1 MTTEDKTPFGTQEEN
16 VSQEPFGTQE
26 GQTVQE
32 PFGAQDEQ
40 TVQPPLEAQTGQS
53 VQEPFG
59 AQGGQTVQEP
69 FGAQGGQTVQ
79 EPFGAQGWQTV
90 QEPFGAQNGQTAYEP
105 FGAPGAQGFQQS
117 SPVEGPQAGGQEQ
130 FFQNQAPQVENNP
143 FYQQGNPQAFQ
154 SQWNVQPKPKRGWT
168 KIVVFSLLA
177 LLLGGL
183 IGGGAGYFWGNSSKP
198 QADAKRTKRLDR
210 ASEEAKKTKKGFI
223 TEKDEV
229 VFTWT
234 LKDLAALS
242 YSNKDGYGLT
252 ADQIVD
258 TYGLATSVDYEK
270 NGMTLTWDRAKNASH
285 QNIYFRFE
293 KVDGNYYL
301 KSVEA
306 FNLEEVYASEDDE
319 VEDEYT
325 SKDHEMRTKEFKDL
339 KKGDKETGKG
349 GTSLLEVLKKH
360 KQNVKI
366 GTETKSTAD
375 GEEYDSTRVVA
386 KINLKVGDD
395 YKTLRFLAQ
404 PDGDFL
410 YIGPERF

>member
-1 MTTEDKTPFGTQEEN
+1 MTTEDKTPFGTQE
-16 VSQEPFGTQE
+16 

-32 PFGAQDEQ
+32 PLGAKDEQ

-69 FGAQGGQTVQ
+69 FGAQTGQNVQ
-79 EPFGAQGWQTV
+79 EPFGAQT
-90 QEPFGAQNGQTAYEP
+90 GQTAYEP
-105 FGAPGAQGFQQS
+105 FGAPGAQAFQQS
-117 SPVEGPQAGGQEQ
+117 SPVEGPQAGGQGQ

-198 QADAKRTKRLDR
+198 QADANRTKRLER
-210 ASEEAKKTKKGFI
+210 ANEEAKKIKNSFI
-223 TEKDEV
+223 TDKKEA

-234 LKDLAALS
+234 LKDLGSLS
-242 YSNKDGYGLT
+242 YTNKDGYGLT

-258 TYGLATSVDYEK
+258 TYGLASSVEYDK
-270 NGMTLTWDRAKNASH
+270 NSLTLYWDRAKNAEH
-285 QNIYFRFE
+285 QNVYFRFE

-301 KSVEA
+301 KTVEA
-306 FNLEEVYASEDDE
+306 FDLEEFYADDE
-319 VEDEYT
+319 DEDT
-325 SKDHEMRTKEFKDL
+325 SADRELSTKEFKNL
-339 KKGDKETGKG
+339 KTGDKKTGEG
-349 GTSLLEVLKKH
+349 GTSLSEVLKKH
-360 KQNVKI
+360 KSNVVRI
-366 GTETKSTAD
+366 GTETKMTED
-375 GEEYDSTRVVA
+375 GEKYDSTRVIATV
-386 KINLKVGDD
+386 NFKVGDD

-410 YIGPERF
+410 YIGPERY

>member
-32 PFGAQDEQ
+32 PFGAQEEQ
-40 TVQPPLEAQTGQS
+40 TVQQPLEAQT
-53 VQEPFG
+53 
-59 AQGGQTVQEP
+59 GQTVQEP
-69 FGAQGGQTVQ
+69 FGAQ
-79 EPFGAQGWQTV
+79 
-90 QEPFGAQNGQTAYEP
+90 NSQTAYEP
-105 FGAPGAQGFQQS
+105 FGAPGAQAFQQA

-168 KIVVFSLLA
+168 KFVVFSLFA

-198 QADAKRTKRLDR
+198 QADANRTKRLER
-210 ASEEAKKTKKGFI
+210 ANEEAKKIKNSFI
-223 TEKDEV
+223 TDKKEA

-234 LKDLAALS
+234 LKDLGSLS
-242 YSNKDGYGLT
+242 YTNKDGYGLT

-258 TYGLATSVDYEK
+258 TYGLASSVEYDK
-270 NGMTLTWDRAKNASH
+270 NSLTLYWDRAKNAEH
-285 QNIYFRFE
+285 QNVYFRFE

-301 KSVEA
+301 KTVEA
-306 FNLEEVYASEDDE
+306 YDLEEFHADEEDDE
-319 VEDEYT
+319 DEDT
-325 SKDHEMRTKEFKDL
+325 SADRELSTKEFKNL
-339 KKGDKETGKG
+339 KTGDKKTGEG
-349 GTSLLEVLKKH
+349 GTSLSEVLKKH
-360 KQNVKI
+360 NKSSVIRI
-366 GTETKSTAD
+366 GTETKKNED
-375 GEEYDSTRVVA
+375 GEKYGSTRVIATV
-386 KINLKVGDD
+386 NFKVGDD

>member
-32 PFGAQDEQ
+32 PFGAQEEQ
-40 TVQPPLEAQTGQS
+40 TVQQPLEAQT
-53 VQEPFG
+53 
-59 AQGGQTVQEP
+59 GQTVQEP
-69 FGAQGGQTVQ
+69 FGAQ
-79 EPFGAQGWQTV
+79 
-90 QEPFGAQNGQTAYEP
+90 NSQTAYEP
-105 FGAPGAQGFQQS
+105 FGAPGAQAFQQA

-168 KIVVFSLLA
+168 KFVVFSLLA

-198 QADAKRTKRLDR
+198 QADANRTKRLER
-210 ASEEAKKTKKGFI
+210 ANEEAKKIKNSFI
-223 TEKDEV
+223 TDKKEA

-234 LKDLAALS
+234 LKDLGSLS
-242 YSNKDGYGLT
+242 YTNKDGYGLT

-258 TYGLATSVDYEK
+258 TYGLASSVEYDK
-270 NGMTLTWDRAKNASH
+270 NSLTLYWDRAKNAEH
-285 QNIYFRFE
+285 QNVYFRFE

-301 KSVEA
+301 KTVEA
-306 FNLEEVYASEDDE
+306 YDLEEFHADE
-319 VEDEYT
+319 EDEDEET
-325 SKDHEMRTKEFKDL
+325 SADYELSTKEFKNL
-339 KKGDKETGKG
+339 KTGDKKTGKG
-349 GTSLLEVLKKH
+349 GTSLSEVLKKR
-360 KQNVKI
+360 KSSAVRI
-366 GTETKSTAD
+366 GTETKATAD
-375 GEEYDSTRVVA
+375 GEEYDSTRVIATV
-386 KINLKVGDD
+386 NFKVGDD

>member
-1 MTTEDKTPFGTQEEN
+1 MTTEDKT
-16 VSQEPFGTQE
+16 PFGTQE

-32 PFGAQDEQ
+32 PFGAQEGQTVQEPFGAQNEQ

-69 FGAQGGQTVQ
+69 FGAQ
-79 EPFGAQGWQTV
+79 
-90 QEPFGAQNGQTAYEP
+90 NGQTAYEP
-105 FGAPGAQGFQQS
+105 FGAPGAQAFQQS
-117 SPVEGPQAGGQEQ
+117 SLVEGPQAGGQGQ

-177 LLLGGL
+177 LVLGGL

-198 QADAKRTKRLDR
+198 QADANRTKRLEL
-210 ASEEAKKTKKGFI
+210 ANEEAKKVKNSFI
-223 TEKDEV
+223 TEKKET

-234 LKDLAALS
+234 LKDLATLS
-242 YSNKDGYGLT
+242 YTNKDGYGLT
-252 ADQIVD
+252 ADQIVE
-258 TYGLATSVDYEK
+258 TYGLASSVEYDK
-270 NGMTLTWDRAKNASH
+270 NSLTLYWDRAKNAEH
-285 QNIYFRFE
+285 QNVYFRFE

-301 KSVEA
+301 KTVEA
-306 FNLEEVYASEDDE
+306 FDLEEFYADEEDDE
-319 VEDEYT
+319 DEDEDT
-325 SKDHEMRTKEFKDL
+325 SADRELSTKEFKNL
-339 KKGDKETGKG
+339 KTGDKKTGEG
-349 GTSLLEVLKKH
+349 GTSLSEVLKKH
-360 KQNVKI
+360 KSNVVRI
-366 GTETKSTAD
+366 GTETKMTED
-375 GEEYDSTRVVA
+375 GEKYDSTRVIATV
-386 KINLKVGDD
+386 NFKVGDD

-410 YIGPERF
+410 YIGPERY

>member
-1 MTTEDKTPFGTQEEN
+1 MTTEDKT
-16 VSQEPFGTQE
+16 PFGTQE

-32 PFGAQDEQ
+32 PFGAQEGQTVQEPFGAQNEQ

-59 AQGGQTVQEP
+59 AQVG
-69 FGAQGGQTVQ
+69 
-79 EPFGAQGWQTV
+79 QTV

-105 FGAPGAQGFQQS
+105 FGAPGAQAFQQS
-117 SPVEGPQAGGQEQ
+117 SPVEGPQAGGQGQ

-177 LLLGGL
+177 LVLGGL

-198 QADAKRTKRLDR
+198 QADANRTKRLEL
-210 ASEEAKKTKKGFI
+210 ANEEAKKVKNSFI
-223 TEKDEV
+223 TEKKET

-234 LKDLAALS
+234 LKDLATLS
-242 YSNKDGYGLT
+242 YTNKDGYGLT
-252 ADQIVD
+252 ADQIVE
-258 TYGLATSVDYEK
+258 TYGLASSVEYDK
-270 NGMTLTWDRAKNASH
+270 NSLTLYWDRAKNAEH
-285 QNIYFRFE
+285 QNVYFRFE

-301 KSVEA
+301 KTVEA
-306 FNLEEVYASEDDE
+306 FDLEEFYADDE
-319 VEDEYT
+319 DEDT
-325 SKDHEMRTKEFKDL
+325 SADRELSTKEFKNL
-339 KKGDKETGKG
+339 KTGDKKTGEG
-349 GTSLLEVLKKH
+349 GTSLSEVLKKH
-360 KQNVKI
+360 KSNVVRI
-366 GTETKSTAD
+366 GTETKMTED
-375 GEEYDSTRVVA
+375 GEKYDSTRVIATV
-386 KINLKVGDD
+386 NFKVGDD

-410 YIGPERF
+410 YIGPERY

>member
-1 MTTEDKTPFGTQEEN
+1 MTTEDKT
-16 VSQEPFGTQE
+16 PFGTQE

-168 KIVVFSLLA
+168 KFVVFSILA

-285 QNIYFRFE
+285 QNIHFRFE

-319 VEDEYT
+319 DEDT
-325 SKDHEMRTKEFKDL
+325 STDREMSTKEFKDL
-339 KKGDKETGKG
+339 KKGDKKTGKG

-360 KQNVKI
+360 KQNVQI
-366 GTETKSTAD
+366 GTETKITAD

>member
-32 PFGAQDEQ
+32 PFGAQEEQ
-40 TVQPPLEAQTGQS
+40 TVQQPLEAQT
-53 VQEPFG
+53 
-59 AQGGQTVQEP
+59 GQTVQEP
-69 FGAQGGQTVQ
+69 FGAQ
-79 EPFGAQGWQTV
+79 
-90 QEPFGAQNGQTAYEP
+90 NSQTAYEP
-105 FGAPGAQGFQQS
+105 FGAPGAQAFQQA
-117 SPVEGPQAGGQEQ
+117 SPVEGPQAEGQEH

-168 KIVVFSLLA
+168 KFVVFSLFA

-198 QADAKRTKRLDR
+198 QADANRTKRLER
-210 ASEEAKKTKKGFI
+210 ANEEAKKIKNSFI
-223 TEKDEV
+223 TDKKEA

-234 LKDLAALS
+234 LKDLGSLS
-242 YSNKDGYGLT
+242 YTNKDGYGLT

-258 TYGLATSVDYEK
+258 TYGLASSVEYDK
-270 NGMTLTWDRAKNASH
+270 NSLTLYWDRAKNAEH
-285 QNIYFRFE
+285 QNVYFRFE

-301 KSVEA
+301 KTVEA
-306 FNLEEVYASEDDE
+306 FDLEEFYADEEDDE
-319 VEDEYT
+319 DEDT
-325 SKDHEMRTKEFKDL
+325 SADRELSTKEFKNL
-339 KKGDKETGKG
+339 KTGDKKTGKG
-349 GTSLLEVLKKH
+349 GTSLSEVLKKR
-360 KQNVKI
+360 KSSAVRI
-366 GTETKSTAD
+366 GTETKATAE
-375 GEEYDSTRVVA
+375 GEEYDSTRVIATV
-386 KINLKVGDD
+386 NFKVGDD

>member
-1 MTTEDKTPFGTQEEN
+1 MTTEDKT
-16 VSQEPFGTQE
+16 PFGTQE

-53 VQEPFG
+53 VHEPFG

-69 FGAQGGQTVQ
+69 FGAQTGQNVQ
-79 EPFGAQGWQTV
+79 EPFGAQT
-90 QEPFGAQNGQTAYEP
+90 GQTAYEP
-105 FGAPGAQGFQQS
+105 FGAPGAQAFQQS
-117 SPVEGPQAGGQEQ
+117 SPVEGPQAGGQGQ

-177 LLLGGL
+177 LVLGGL

-198 QADAKRTKRLDR
+198 QADANRTKRLEL
-210 ASEEAKKTKKGFI
+210 ANEEARKVKNSFI
-223 TEKDEV
+223 TEKKET

-234 LKDLAALS
+234 LKDLATLS
-242 YSNKDGYGLT
+242 YTNKDGYGLT
-252 ADQIVD
+252 ADQIVE
-258 TYGLATSVDYEK
+258 TYGLASSVEYDK
-270 NGMTLTWDRAKNASH
+270 NSLTLYWDRAKNAEH
-285 QNIYFRFE
+285 QNVYFRFE

-301 KSVEA
+301 KTVEA
-306 FNLEEVYASEDDE
+306 FDLEEFYADDE
-319 VEDEYT
+319 DEDT
-325 SKDHEMRTKEFKDL
+325 SADRELSTKEFKNL
-339 KKGDKETGKG
+339 KTGDKKTGEG
-349 GTSLLEVLKKH
+349 GTSLSEVLKKH
-360 KQNVKI
+360 KSNVVRI
-366 GTETKSTAD
+366 GTETKMTED
-375 GEEYDSTRVVA
+375 GEKYDSTRVIATV
-386 KINLKVGDD
+386 NFKVGDD

-410 YIGPERF
+410 YIGPERY

>member
-32 PFGAQDEQ
+32 PFGAQEEQ
-40 TVQPPLEAQTGQS
+40 TVQQPLEAQTGQN
-53 VQEPFG
+53 
-59 AQGGQTVQEP
+59 
-69 FGAQGGQTVQ
+69 
-79 EPFGAQGWQTV
+79 V
-90 QEPFGAQNGQTAYEP
+90 QEPFGAQNSQTAYEP
-105 FGAPGAQGFQQS
+105 FGAPGAQAFQQA

-168 KIVVFSLLA
+168 KFVVFSLLA
-177 LLLGGL
+177 LLLAGL

-198 QADAKRTKRLDR
+198 QADANRTKRLER
-210 ASEEAKKTKKGFI
+210 ANEEAKKIKNSFI
-223 TEKDEV
+223 TDKKEA

-234 LKDLAALS
+234 LKDLGSLS
-242 YSNKDGYGLT
+242 YTNKDGYGLT

-258 TYGLATSVDYEK
+258 TYGLASSVEYDK
-270 NGMTLTWDRAKNASH
+270 NSLTLYWDRAKNAEH
-285 QNIYFRFE
+285 QNVYFRFE

-301 KSVEA
+301 KTVEA
-306 FNLEEVYASEDDE
+306 YDLEEFYADEEDDE
-319 VEDEYT
+319 DEDT
-325 SKDHEMRTKEFKDL
+325 SADRELSTKEFKNL
-339 KKGDKETGKG
+339 KTGDKKTGKG
-349 GTSLLEVLKKH
+349 GTSLSEVLKKR
-360 KQNVKI
+360 KSSAVRI
-366 GTETKSTAD
+366 GTETKATAD
-375 GEEYDSTRVVA
+375 GEEYDSTRVIATV
-386 KINLKVGDD
+386 NFKVGDD

>member
-32 PFGAQDEQ
+32 PFGAQEEQ
-40 TVQPPLEAQTGQS
+40 TVQQPLEAQT
-53 VQEPFG
+53 
-59 AQGGQTVQEP
+59 GQTVQEP
-69 FGAQGGQTVQ
+69 FGAQ
-79 EPFGAQGWQTV
+79 
-90 QEPFGAQNGQTAYEP
+90 NSQTAYEP
-105 FGAPGAQGFQQS
+105 FGAPGAQAFQQA
-117 SPVEGPQAGGQEQ
+117 SPVEGPQAEGQEH

-168 KIVVFSLLA
+168 KFVVFSLFA

-198 QADAKRTKRLDR
+198 QADANRTKRLER
-210 ASEEAKKTKKGFI
+210 ANEEAKKIKNSFI
-223 TEKDEV
+223 TDKKEA

-234 LKDLAALS
+234 LKDLGSLS
-242 YSNKDGYGLT
+242 YTNKDGYGLT

-258 TYGLATSVDYEK
+258 TYGLASSVEYDK
-270 NGMTLTWDRAKNASH
+270 NSLTLYWDRAKNAEH
-285 QNIYFRFE
+285 QNVYFRFE

-301 KSVEA
+301 KTVEA
-306 FNLEEVYASEDDE
+306 YDLEEFYADEEDDE
-319 VEDEYT
+319 DEDT
-325 SKDHEMRTKEFKDL
+325 SADRELSTKEFKNL
-339 KKGDKETGKG
+339 KTGDKKTGKG
-349 GTSLLEVLKKH
+349 GTSLSEVLKKR
-360 KQNVKI
+360 KSSAVRI
-366 GTETKSTAD
+366 GTETKATAD
-375 GEEYDSTRVVA
+375 GEEYDSTRVIATV
-386 KINLKVGDD
+386 NFKVGDD

-410 YIGPERF
+410 YIGPERY

>member
-32 PFGAQDEQ
+32 PFGAQEEQ
-40 TVQPPLEAQTGQS
+40 TVQQPLEAQT
-53 VQEPFG
+53 
-59 AQGGQTVQEP
+59 GQTVQEP
-69 FGAQGGQTVQ
+69 FGAQ
-79 EPFGAQGWQTV
+79 
-90 QEPFGAQNGQTAYEP
+90 NSQTAYEP
-105 FGAPGAQGFQQS
+105 FGAPGAQAFQQA
-117 SPVEGPQAGGQEQ
+117 SPVEGPQAEGQEH

-168 KIVVFSLLA
+168 KFVVFSLFA

-198 QADAKRTKRLDR
+198 QADANRTKRLER
-210 ASEEAKKTKKGFI
+210 ANEEAKKIKNSFI
-223 TEKDEV
+223 TDKKEA

-234 LKDLAALS
+234 LKDLGSLS
-242 YSNKDGYGLT
+242 YTNKDGYGLT

-258 TYGLATSVDYEK
+258 TYGLASSVEYDK
-270 NGMTLTWDRAKNASH
+270 NSLTLYWDRAKNAEH
-285 QNIYFRFE
+285 QNVYFRFE

-301 KSVEA
+301 KTVEA
-306 FNLEEVYASEDDE
+306 FDLEEFYADEEDDE
-319 VEDEYT
+319 DEDEDT
-325 SKDHEMRTKEFKDL
+325 SADRELSTKEFKNL
-339 KKGDKETGKG
+339 KTGDKKTGKG
-349 GTSLLEVLKKH
+349 GTSLSEVLKKR
-360 KQNVKI
+360 KSSAVRI
-366 GTETKSTAD
+366 GTETKTTAD
-375 GEEYDSTRVVA
+375 GEEYDSTRVIATV
-386 KINLKVGDD
+386 NFKVGDD

>member
-1 MTTEDKTPFGTQEEN
+1 MTTEDKTPFGTQEGQT
-16 VSQEPFGTQE
+16 VQEPFGTQE

-32 PFGAQDEQ
+32 PFGAQSEQ

-59 AQGGQTVQEP
+59 AQVG
-69 FGAQGGQTVQ
+69 
-79 EPFGAQGWQTV
+79 QTV

-105 FGAPGAQGFQQS
+105 FGAPGAQAAYDPFGAQGAQAFQQY

-143 FYQQGNPQAFQ
+143 FYQQGTPQAFQ
-154 SQWNVQPKPKRGWT
+154 SQWSVQPNPKRVWT
-168 KIVVFSLLA
+168 KFVVFSILA

-183 IGGGAGYFWGNSSKP
+183 IGGGAGYFWGHSSKP

-210 ASEEAKKTKKGFI
+210 ASEEAKKTKKGFT

-258 TYGLATSVDYEK
+258 TYGLATSVEYEK
-270 NGMTLTWDRAKNASH
+270 KGMTLTWDRAKNASH

-319 VEDEYT
+319 DEDT
-325 SKDHEMRTKEFKDL
+325 SNEREMSTKEFKDL
-339 KKGDKETGKG
+339 KKGDK
-349 GTSLLEVLKKH
+349 
-360 KQNVKI
+360 NVQI
-366 GTETKSTAD
+366 GTETKITAD

>member
-1 MTTEDKTPFGTQEEN
+1 M
-16 VSQEPFGTQE
+16 
-26 GQTVQE
+26 
-32 PFGAQDEQ
+32 
-40 TVQPPLEAQTGQS
+40 
-53 VQEPFG
+53 
-59 AQGGQTVQEP
+59 
-69 FGAQGGQTVQ
+69 
-79 EPFGAQGWQTV
+79 
-90 QEPFGAQNGQTAYEP
+90 
-105 FGAPGAQGFQQS
+105 
-117 SPVEGPQAGGQEQ
+117 
-130 FFQNQAPQVENNP
+130 
-143 FYQQGNPQAFQ
+143 
-154 SQWNVQPKPKRGWT
+154 
-168 KIVVFSLLA
+168 
-177 LLLGGL
+177 
-183 IGGGAGYFWGNSSKP
+183 
-198 QADAKRTKRLDR
+198 
-210 ASEEAKKTKKGFI
+210 
-223 TEKDEV
+223 
-229 VFTWT
+229 
-234 LKDLAALS
+234 
-242 YSNKDGYGLT
+242 T

-325 SKDHEMRTKEFKDL
+325 SKDHEMSTKEFKDL

>member
-1 MTTEDKTPFGTQEEN
+1 MTTEDKT
-16 VSQEPFGTQE
+16 PFGTQE

-53 VQEPFG
+53 VHEPFG

-69 FGAQGGQTVQ
+69 FGAQTGQNVQ
-79 EPFGAQGWQTV
+79 EPFGAQT
-90 QEPFGAQNGQTAYEP
+90 GQTAYEP
-105 FGAPGAQGFQQS
+105 FGAPGAQAFQQS
-117 SPVEGPQAGGQEQ
+117 SPVEGPQAGGQGQ

-168 KIVVFSLLA
+168 KFVVFSLLA

-198 QADAKRTKRLDR
+198 QADANRTKRLEL
-210 ASEEAKKTKKGFI
+210 ANEEAKKIKNSFI
-223 TEKDEV
+223 TEKKET

-234 LKDLAALS
+234 LKDLASLS
-242 YSNKDGYGLT
+242 YTNKDGYGLT
-252 ADQIVD
+252 ADQIVE
-258 TYGLATSVDYEK
+258 TYGLASSVEYDK
-270 NGMTLTWDRAKNASH
+270 NSLTLSWDRAKNASH
-285 QNIYFRFE
+285 QNVYFRFE

-301 KSVEA
+301 KTVEA
-306 FNLEEVYASEDDE
+306 FDLEEFYADEEDDE
-319 VEDEYT
+319 DT
-325 SKDHEMRTKEFKDL
+325 SADRELSTKEFKNL
-339 KKGDKETGKG
+339 KTGDKKTGEG
-349 GTSLLEVLKKH
+349 GTSLSEVLKKH
-360 KQNVKI
+360 NKSSVIRI
-366 GTETKSTAD
+366 GTETKKNED
-375 GEEYDSTRVVA
+375 GEKYGSTRVIATV
-386 KINLKVGDD
+386 NFKVGDD

-410 YIGPERF
+410 YIGPERY

>member
-32 PFGAQDEQ
+32 PFGAQEEQ
-40 TVQPPLEAQTGQS
+40 TVQQPLEAQT
-53 VQEPFG
+53 
-59 AQGGQTVQEP
+59 GQTVQEP
-69 FGAQGGQTVQ
+69 FGAQ
-79 EPFGAQGWQTV
+79 
-90 QEPFGAQNGQTAYEP
+90 NSQTAYEP
-105 FGAPGAQGFQQS
+105 FGAPGAQAFQQA

-168 KIVVFSLLA
+168 KFVVFSLFA

-198 QADAKRTKRLDR
+198 QADANRTKRLER
-210 ASEEAKKTKKGFI
+210 ANEEAKKIKNSFI
-223 TEKDEV
+223 TDKKEA

-234 LKDLAALS
+234 LKDLGSLS
-242 YSNKDGYGLT
+242 YTNKDGYGLT

-258 TYGLATSVDYEK
+258 TYGLASSVEYDK
-270 NGMTLTWDRAKNASH
+270 NSLTLYWDRAKNAEH
-285 QNIYFRFE
+285 QNVYFRFE

-301 KSVEA
+301 KTVEA
-306 FNLEEVYASEDDE
+306 FDLEEFYADEEDDE
-319 VEDEYT
+319 DT
-325 SKDHEMRTKEFKDL
+325 SADRELSTKEFKNL
-339 KKGDKETGKG
+339 KTGDKKTGKG
-349 GTSLLEVLKKH
+349 GTSLSEVLKKR
-360 KQNVKI
+360 KSSAVRI
-366 GTETKSTAD
+366 GTETKATAD
-375 GEEYDSTRVVA
+375 GEEYDSTRVIATV
-386 KINLKVGDD
+386 NFKVGDD

>member
-32 PFGAQDEQ
+32 PFGAQEEQ
-40 TVQPPLEAQTGQS
+40 TVQQPLEAQT
-53 VQEPFG
+53 
-59 AQGGQTVQEP
+59 GQTVQEP
-69 FGAQGGQTVQ
+69 FGAQ
-79 EPFGAQGWQTV
+79 
-90 QEPFGAQNGQTAYEP
+90 NSQTAYEP
-105 FGAPGAQGFQQS
+105 FGAPGAQAFQQA
-117 SPVEGPQAGGQEQ
+117 SPVEGPQAEGQEH

-168 KIVVFSLLA
+168 KFVVFSLFA

-198 QADAKRTKRLDR
+198 QVDAKRTQRLDR

-325 SKDHEMRTKEFKDL
+325 SKDHEMSTKEFKDL

>member
-26 GQTVQE
+26 GQTVQD
-32 PFGAQDEQ
+32 PFGAQAEQ

-59 AQGGQTVQEP
+59 VLGGQTVQEP
-69 FGAQGGQTVQ
+69 FGVQDGQTAYD
-79 EPFGAQGWQTV
+79 PFGAQG
-90 QEPFGAQNGQTAYEP
+90 AQA
-105 FGAPGAQGFQQS
+105 FQQY

-143 FYQQGNPQAFQ
+143 FYQQGTPQAFQ
-154 SQWNVQPKPKRGWT
+154 SQWNVQPNPKRVWT
-168 KIVVFSLLA
+168 KFVVFSILA

-183 IGGGAGYFWGNSSKP
+183 IGGGAGYFWGHSSKP

-210 ASEEAKKTKKGFI
+210 ASEEAKKTKKGFT

-258 TYGLATSVDYEK
+258 TYGLATSVEYEK
-270 NGMTLTWDRAKNASH
+270 KGMTLTWDRAKNASH

-319 VEDEYT
+319 DEDT
-325 SKDHEMRTKEFKDL
+325 STDREMSTKEFKDL
-339 KKGDKETGKG
+339 KKGDKKTGKG

-360 KQNVKI
+360 KQNVQI
-366 GTETKSTAD
+366 GTETKITAD

>member
-1 MTTEDKTPFGTQEEN
+1 MTTEDKTPFGTQEGQT
-16 VSQEPFGTQE
+16 VQEPFGTQE

-32 PFGAQDEQ
+32 PFGAQNEQ
-40 TVQPPLEAQTGQS
+40 TVQPPLEAQTGQ
-53 VQEPFG
+53 
-59 AQGGQTVQEP
+59 TVQEP
-69 FGAQGGQTVQ
+69 FGAQGGQAAQ
-79 EPFGAQGWQTV
+79 EPLEDSMGQNFQD
-90 QEPFGAQNGQTAYEP
+90 PFGVQNGQTAYEP

-117 SPVEGPQAGGQEQ
+117 SP
-130 FFQNQAPQVENNP
+130 VENNP

-154 SQWNVQPKPKRGWT
+154 SQWNVQPKPKSGRT
-168 KIVVFSLLA
+168 NFIVFSILA
-177 LLLGGL
+177 LFLGGL
-183 IGGGAGYFWGNSSKP
+183 IGGGAGYFWGHSSKP

-210 ASEEAKKTKKGFI
+210 ASEEAKKTKTGFI

-229 VFTWT
+229 IFTWT

-252 ADQIVD
+252 ADQIVE

-270 NGMTLTWDRAKNASH
+270 KGMTLTWDRAKNASH
-285 QNIYFRFE
+285 QNVYFKFE

-319 VEDEYT
+319 DEDT
-325 SKDHEMRTKEFKDL
+325 STDREMSTKEFKDL
-339 KKGDKETGKG
+339 KKGDKKTGKG

-360 KQNVKI
+360 KQNVQI
-366 GTETKSTAD
+366 GTETKITAD

>member
-26 GQTVQE
+26 GQTVQ
-32 PFGAQDEQ
+32 Q
-40 TVQPPLEAQTGQS
+40 PLEAQT
-53 VQEPFG
+53 
-59 AQGGQTVQEP
+59 GQTVQEP
-69 FGAQGGQTVQ
+69 FGAQ
-79 EPFGAQGWQTV
+79 
-90 QEPFGAQNGQTAYEP
+90 NSQTAYEP
-105 FGAPGAQGFQQS
+105 FGAPGAQAFQQA
-117 SPVEGPQAGGQEQ
+117 SPVEGPQAGGQKQ

-154 SQWNVQPKPKRGWT
+154 SQWNVQPKPKRRWT
-168 KIVVFSLLA
+168 KFVVFSLLA

-198 QADAKRTKRLDR
+198 QADANRTKRLEL
-210 ASEEAKKTKKGFI
+210 ANEEAKKTKKGFT

-252 ADQIVD
+252 ADQIVE

-270 NGMTLTWDRAKNASH
+270 KGMTLTWERAKNASN
-285 QNIYFRFE
+285 QSIYFHFE

-306 FNLEEVYASEDDE
+306 FELEEAYASEDDE
-319 VEDEYT
+319 DEDEDT
-325 SKDHEMRTKEFKDL
+325 SKDRDMSTKEFKDL

-360 KQNVKI
+360 KQSVKI
-366 GTETKSTAD
+366 GTETKMTAD

>member
-32 PFGAQDEQ
+32 PFGAQEEQ
-40 TVQPPLEAQTGQS
+40 TVQQPLEAQTGQN
-53 VQEPFG
+53 
-59 AQGGQTVQEP
+59 
-69 FGAQGGQTVQ
+69 
-79 EPFGAQGWQTV
+79 V
-90 QEPFGAQNGQTAYEP
+90 QEPFGAQNSQTAYES
-105 FGAPGAQGFQQS
+105 FGAPGAQAFQQA

-168 KIVVFSLLA
+168 KFVVFSLLA

-198 QADAKRTKRLDR
+198 QADANRTKRLER
-210 ASEEAKKTKKGFI
+210 ANEEAKKIKNSFI
-223 TEKDEV
+223 TDKKEA

-234 LKDLAALS
+234 LKDLGSLS
-242 YSNKDGYGLT
+242 YTNKDGYGLT

-258 TYGLATSVDYEK
+258 TYGLASSVEYDK
-270 NGMTLTWDRAKNASH
+270 NSLTLYWDRAKNAEH
-285 QNIYFRFE
+285 QNVYFRFE

-301 KSVEA
+301 KTVEA
-306 FNLEEVYASEDDE
+306 YDLEEFYADEEDDE
-319 VEDEYT
+319 DEDT
-325 SKDHEMRTKEFKDL
+325 SADRELSTKEFKNL
-339 KKGDKETGKG
+339 KTGDKKTGKG
-349 GTSLLEVLKKH
+349 GTSLSEVLKKR
-360 KQNVKI
+360 KSSAVRI
-366 GTETKSTAD
+366 GTETKATAD
-375 GEEYDSTRVVA
+375 GEEYDSTRVIATV
-386 KINLKVGDD
+386 NFKVGDD

>member
-32 PFGAQDEQ
+32 PFGAQEEQ
-40 TVQPPLEAQTGQS
+40 TVQQPLEAQTGQN
-53 VQEPFG
+53 
-59 AQGGQTVQEP
+59 
-69 FGAQGGQTVQ
+69 
-79 EPFGAQGWQTV
+79 V
-90 QEPFGAQNGQTAYEP
+90 QEPFGAQNSQTAYEP
-105 FGAPGAQGFQQS
+105 FGAPGAQAFQQA
-117 SPVEGPQAGGQEQ
+117 SPVEGPQTGGQEQ

-168 KIVVFSLLA
+168 KFVVFSLLA

-198 QADAKRTKRLDR
+198 QADANRTKRLER
-210 ASEEAKKTKKGFI
+210 ANEEAKKIKNSFI
-223 TEKDEV
+223 TDKKEA

-234 LKDLAALS
+234 LKDLGSLS
-242 YSNKDGYGLT
+242 YTNKDGYGLT
-252 ADQIVD
+252 ADQIVE
-258 TYGLATSVDYEK
+258 TYGLASSVEYDK
-270 NGMTLTWDRAKNASH
+270 NSLTLYWDRAKNAEH
-285 QNIYFRFE
+285 QNVYFRFE

-301 KSVEA
+301 KTVEA
-306 FNLEEVYASEDDE
+306 FDLEEFYADEEDDE
-319 VEDEYT
+319 DEDT
-325 SKDHEMRTKEFKDL
+325 SADRELSTKEFKNL
-339 KKGDKETGKG
+339 KTGDKKTGKG
-349 GTSLLEVLKKH
+349 GTSLSEVLKKR
-360 KQNVKI
+360 KSSAVRI
-366 GTETKSTAD
+366 GTETKATAE
-375 GEEYDSTRVVA
+375 GEEYDSTRVIATV
-386 KINLKVGDD
+386 NFKVGDD

>member
-26 GQTVQE
+26 GQTAQE
-32 PFGAQDEQ
+32 PFGAQEEQ
-40 TVQPPLEAQTGQS
+40 TVQQPLGAQTG
-53 VQEPFG
+53 
-59 AQGGQTVQEP
+59 
-69 FGAQGGQTVQ
+69 
-79 EPFGAQGWQTV
+79 QTV

-105 FGAPGAQGFQQS
+105 FGAPGAQAFQQA

-168 KIVVFSLLA
+168 KFVVFSLLA

-198 QADAKRTKRLDR
+198 QADANRTKRLEL
-210 ASEEAKKTKKGFI
+210 ANEEAKKIKNSFI
-223 TEKDEV
+223 TEKKET

-234 LKDLAALS
+234 LKDLASLS
-242 YSNKDGYGLT
+242 YTNKDGYGLT
-252 ADQIVD
+252 ADQIVE
-258 TYGLATSVDYEK
+258 TYGLASSVEYDK
-270 NGMTLTWDRAKNASH
+270 NSLTLSWDRAKNASH
-285 QNIYFRFE
+285 QNVYFRFE

-301 KSVEA
+301 KTVEA
-306 FNLEEVYASEDDE
+306 FDLEEFYADEEDDE
-319 VEDEYT
+319 DT
-325 SKDHEMRTKEFKDL
+325 SADRELSTKEFKNL
-339 KKGDKETGKG
+339 KTGDKKTGEG
-349 GTSLLEVLKKH
+349 GTSLSEVLKKH
-360 KQNVKI
+360 NKSSVIRI
-366 GTETKSTAD
+366 GTETKKNED
-375 GEEYDSTRVVA
+375 GEKYGSTRVIATV
-386 KINLKVGDD
+386 NFKVGDD

-410 YIGPERF
+410 YIGPERY

>member
-1 MTTEDKTPFGTQEEN
+1 MTTEDKTPFGTQE
-16 VSQEPFGTQE
+16 

-32 PFGAQDEQ
+32 PLGAKDEQ

-69 FGAQGGQTVQ
+69 FGAQTGQNVQ
-79 EPFGAQGWQTV
+79 EPFGAQT
-90 QEPFGAQNGQTAYEP
+90 GQTAYEP
-105 FGAPGAQGFQQS
+105 FGAPGAQAFQQS
-117 SPVEGPQAGGQEQ
+117 SPVEGPQAGGQGQ

-177 LLLGGL
+177 LVLGGL

-198 QADAKRTKRLDR
+198 QADANRTKRLEL
-210 ASEEAKKTKKGFI
+210 ANEEAKKVKNSFI
-223 TEKDEV
+223 TEKKET

-234 LKDLAALS
+234 LKDLATLS
-242 YSNKDGYGLT
+242 YTNKDGYGLT
-252 ADQIVD
+252 ADQIVE
-258 TYGLATSVDYEK
+258 TYGLASSVEYDK
-270 NGMTLTWDRAKNASH
+270 NSLTLYWDRAKNAEH
-285 QNIYFRFE
+285 QNVYFRFE

-301 KSVEA
+301 KTVEA
-306 FNLEEVYASEDDE
+306 FDLEEFYADDE
-319 VEDEYT
+319 DEDT
-325 SKDHEMRTKEFKDL
+325 SADRELSTKEFKNL
-339 KKGDKETGKG
+339 KTGDKKTGEG
-349 GTSLLEVLKKH
+349 GTSLSEVLKKH
-360 KQNVKI
+360 KSNVVRI
-366 GTETKSTAD
+366 GTETKMTED
-375 GEEYDSTRVVA
+375 GEKYDSTRVIATV
-386 KINLKVGDD
+386 NFKVGDD

-410 YIGPERF
+410 YIGPERY